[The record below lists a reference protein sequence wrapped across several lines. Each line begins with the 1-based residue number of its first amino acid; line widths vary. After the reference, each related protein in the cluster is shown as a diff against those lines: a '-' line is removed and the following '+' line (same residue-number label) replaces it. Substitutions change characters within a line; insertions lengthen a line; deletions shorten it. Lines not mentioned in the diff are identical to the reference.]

1 MRVAITLPQ
10 DAVPDENPHRHA
22 ELSSVPRVGD
32 LIGYEGI
39 DSYLV
44 VKTVAWEI
52 GRVDGPTDIGYE
64 PTIFC
69 DWYYVED

>member
-10 DAVPDENPHRHA
+10 NAVPYENPHRNA

-32 LIGYEGI
+32 LIGYEDI

-44 VKTVAWEI
+44 VKSVAWEI
-52 GRVDGPTDIGYE
+52 GRGSGPADIGHE